1 MLLKSNAPFSLIS
14 VCLLHNLHITVWQQ
28 PPSQRQ
34 HQNQQ
39 PAKGYMTVVNSQSP
53 QQQPQ
58 PKQQLAASNAAS
70 PGQSGFTQD
79 YDVEVMLLYFDNVR
93 NVQHP
98 KGWCLHKQFD

>member
-1 MLLKSNAPFSLIS
+1 MLLKLHARFSVIS

-39 PAKGYMTVVNSQSP
+39 PAKGYMTVVNNQSP

-58 PKQQLAASNAAS
+58 QQQRQQLAASKAAS

-79 YDVEVMLLYFDNVR
+79 YDVEVI
-93 NVQHP
+93 P
-98 KGWCLHKQFD
+98 SCLNNIKKMSTL